1 MGFLVAGQ
9 RAPQQA
15 ILNGARLAAFRL
27 GGYSPLVVIT
37 INGTT
42 RTSSCRVDGLSIT
55 EYEGGVPNKARLR
68 VSGFVP
74 SYGHEIKIGIRTV
87 SVTRHLVFAGHII
100 AIDQVTEAGDA
111 ANVAYDLTCL
121 DYTWL
126 LNRRKVSKQY
136 TNESATAILQ
146 DLIDTFTSG
155 FTYANVE
162 AGLTTIDEITFTNE
176 DVSDAIDRVMSRIG
190 GYWKIDYGKDL
201 HAFLTA
207 GESANSVTDAAP
219 HTTEMDSFAINRDL
233 SQVRTRYYGEGMGS
247 RLLAACEA
255 GETRIPVEDATPFS
269 AGGGIAKVEHRMLT
283 YTGKATGGG
292 GTLVG
297 PGVTPSAA
305 PAVAGAAGAGVEAGV
320 HEYAYTWVTAAGETL
335 PSPVKSVTL
344 GGSLADPTVAPSLY
358 DNWVGGATKWTTGD
372 SIYVAYTWTVSGGET
387 LASPVS
393 PTVVIAEVS
402 SLPSLCHGGSM
413 ASTTDPAATGKR
425 LWVNKNG
432 SWIGYYSYSNGIGST
447 VFSIGLATNFTVD
460 ATGPPVANSTTLG
473 QATIAGIAIG
483 PTGTTNRK
491 VYRTVA
497 GGSQLKLQQTI
508 ANNTATTGVQDA
520 TADASLGA
528 NVPTSDTSGLTQPD
542 GQVNPGETSLLLA
555 SAGNF
560 ESGGGW
566 AFLPGDQII
575 RYTGLSANTLTGIPE
590 SGLGAIV
597 AAVIYNA
604 TATASPMLT
613 GIPASGDG
621 SITADLPF
629 ANLEIQLVVQRDDYT
644 RQATLAALTGGDGIV
659 EGWIQDRRLSEEEM
673 IARCDAALELNGD
686 PVVSVAWTTRD
697 RSVTAARK
705 VTFDLAAPTSLD
717 ETDLKIQRVTL
728 DRFGVNT
735 TIWPWR
741 RAEASSK
748 RYSFEDLVRQI
759 KGR

>member
-1 MGFLVAGQ
+1 
-9 RAPQQA
+9 
-15 ILNGARLAAFRL
+15 
-27 GGYSPLVVIT
+27 
-37 INGTT
+37 
-42 RTSSCRVDGLSIT
+42 
-55 EYEGGVPNKARLR
+55 
-68 VSGFVP
+68 
-74 SYGHEIKIGIRTV
+74 
-87 SVTRHLVFAGHII
+87 
-100 AIDQVTEAGDA
+100 
-111 ANVAYDLTCL
+111 
-121 DYTWL
+121 
-126 LNRRKVSKQY
+126 
-136 TNESATAILQ
+136 
-146 DLIDTFTSG
+146 
-155 FTYANVE
+155 
-162 AGLTTIDEITFTNE
+162 
-176 DVSDAIDRVMSRIG
+176 
-190 GYWKIDYGKDL
+190 
-201 HAFLTA
+201 
-207 GESANSVTDAAP
+207 
-219 HTTEMDSFAINRDL
+219 
-233 SQVRTRYYGEGMGS
+233 
-247 RLLAACEA
+247 
-255 GETRIPVEDATPFS
+255 
-269 AGGGIAKVEHRMLT
+269 
-283 YTGKATGGG
+283 
-292 GTLVG
+292 
-297 PGVTPSAA
+297 
-305 PAVAGAAGAGVEAGV
+305 
-320 HEYAYTWVTAAGETL
+320 
-335 PSPVKSVTL
+335 
-344 GGSLADPTVAPSLY
+344 
-358 DNWVGGATKWTTGD
+358 
-372 SIYVAYTWTVSGGET
+372 
-387 LASPVS
+387 
-393 PTVVIAEVS
+393 
-402 SLPSLCHGGSM
+402 
-413 ASTTDPAATGKR
+413 
-425 LWVNKNG
+425 
-432 SWIGYYSYSNGIGST
+432 
-447 VFSIGLATNFTVD
+447 
-460 ATGPPVANSTTLG
+460 
-473 QATIAGIAIG
+473 
-483 PTGTTNRK
+483 
-491 VYRTVA
+491 VA